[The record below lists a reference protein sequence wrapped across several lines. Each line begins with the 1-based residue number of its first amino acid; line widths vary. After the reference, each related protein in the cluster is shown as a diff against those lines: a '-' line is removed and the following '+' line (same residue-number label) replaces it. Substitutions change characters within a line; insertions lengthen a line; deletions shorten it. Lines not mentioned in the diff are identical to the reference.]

1 MEIKKLISNIV
12 NEAVKKSD
20 LAAFLSNKF
29 SSESPKFNSLDP
41 ETKSTHTFG
50 IIEAYKNIK
59 SKLRTSN
66 PAVFSFLQRHDGNH
80 GTNLITIEQLNKITE
95 IPYKQLMELLSV
107 VGDFKPIAVDGDSKG
122 FGGDDDETKLIK
134 TFGTSGTKPTEGK
147 VDTSKQMWGSPKNTV
162 INEDGFRV
170 YHIKDQTQAIRMG
183 YYYQTLHLKQYRDL
197 KIGKSYGDDFEV
209 RPPWNVTFRKGFEEK
224 NTIGTSI
231 ISHGFNKWS
240 SFRSAHE
247 ASIYFVIDESRN
259 PFEDILTNG
268 KYFMSVIEALN
279 DGGYQL
285 RSMLNDGSLL
295 LNWKK
300 LVEIYPKLE
309 GHEEAFVYHDFSPEE
324 LVEPMEIDTSFNEYP
339 ESKNYIGKQLPDVQ
353 IAWFKEGNDITKAL
367 TWKSMTVPVRLAYID
382 TITAYNVFEKISNED
397 LLNEMLRGV
406 VSQGGKFFS
415 TILNDKMVSIGKK
428 GLSFLTHHYNQL
440 KYEVEFIG
448 KRNPLRVIYKS
459 KSKDP
464 SKDGLMGIFDTQKG
478 QWFQSNGIKYDGRY
492 ELTNK
497 LRKKDKNA
505 KTYLIFEL
513 TASDNGDKF
522 YIVND
527 EPFVSEKTH
536 HGYFYS
542 LKAYNKFI
550 MDFIDSEKPEPFKN
564 PKTSLA

>member
-20 LAAFLSNKF
+20 LVTFLSNKF

-41 ETKSTHTFG
+41 ETKSNHTFE
-50 IIEAYKNIK
+50 IVEAYRNIK
-59 SKLRTSN
+59 AKLRTSN

-107 VGDFKPIAVDGDSKG
+107 TGDFKPIALDGDSKS
-122 FGGDDDETKLIK
+122 FGGDDDEVKLIR
-134 TFGTSGTKPTEGK
+134 TFGTSGNNPTQGK
-147 VDTSKQMWGSPKNTV
+147 VEASKQMWGSPKNAV
-162 INEDGFRV
+162 VNEDGFRV

-183 YYYQTLHLKQYRDL
+183 YYYQTLHIKQFRDI
-197 KIGKSYGDDFEV
+197 KIEV
-209 RPPWNVTFRKGFEEK
+209 RPPWNVTFRKDYQEK
-224 NTIGTSI
+224 NSIGSSI

-268 KYFMSVIEALN
+268 KYFMSVIEVLN

-295 LNWKK
+295 LNWKR
-300 LVEIYPKLE
+300 LVDLYPKLE
-309 GHEEAFVYHDFSPEE
+309 GHEDSFVYHDFSPEE

-367 TWKSMTVPVRLAYID
+367 TWKTMTVPVRLAYID
-382 TITAYNVFEKISNED
+382 TITAYNIFEKISNED
-397 LLNEMLRGV
+397 LMNEMLRGV
-406 VSQGGKFFS
+406 VAKGGKPFT
-415 TILNDKMVSIGKK
+415 TILNDKMISIGKK
-428 GLSFLTHHYNQL
+428 GLSFLTHHYNES

-448 KRNPLRVIYKS
+448 KRTSTRVIYKS
-459 KSKDP
+459 KSKDS
-464 SKDGLMGIFDTQKG
+464 SKDGLMGIFDTKKG
-478 QWFQSNGIKYDGRY
+478 KWFIGPDGIRYDARY
-492 ELTNK
+492 GITNK
-497 LRKKDKNA
+497 LRKKDKNG

-513 TASDNGDKF
+513 IASDNGDKF

-527 EPFVSEKTH
+527 EPFVSDKTH

-542 LKAYNKFI
+542 LKAYNKFLV
-550 MDFIDSEKPEPFKN
+550 DFIDSEKPEPYKN

>member
-1 MEIKKLISNIV
+1 
-12 NEAVKKSD
+12 
-20 LAAFLSNKF
+20 
-29 SSESPKFNSLDP
+29 
-41 ETKSTHTFG
+41 
-50 IIEAYKNIK
+50 
-59 SKLRTSN
+59 
-66 PAVFSFLQRHDGNH
+66 
-80 GTNLITIEQLNKITE
+80 
-95 IPYKQLMELLSV
+95 
-107 VGDFKPIAVDGDSKG
+107 
-122 FGGDDDETKLIK
+122 
-134 TFGTSGTKPTEGK
+134 
-147 VDTSKQMWGSPKNTV
+147 
-162 INEDGFRV
+162 
-170 YHIKDQTQAIRMG
+170 
-183 YYYQTLHLKQYRDL
+183 
-197 KIGKSYGDDFEV
+197 
-209 RPPWNVTFRKGFEEK
+209 
-224 NTIGTSI
+224 
-231 ISHGFNKWS
+231 
-240 SFRSAHE
+240 
-247 ASIYFVIDESRN
+247 
-259 PFEDILTNG
+259 
-268 KYFMSVIEALN
+268 
-279 DGGYQL
+279 
-285 RSMLNDGSLL
+285 
-295 LNWKK
+295 
-300 LVEIYPKLE
+300 
-309 GHEEAFVYHDFSPEE
+309 
-324 LVEPMEIDTSFNEYP
+324 
-339 ESKNYIGKQLPDVQ
+339 
-353 IAWFKEGNDITKAL
+353 
-367 TWKSMTVPVRLAYID
+367 MTVPVRLAYID

>member
-1 MEIKKLISNIV
+1 
-12 NEAVKKSD
+12 
-20 LAAFLSNKF
+20 
-29 SSESPKFNSLDP
+29 
-41 ETKSTHTFG
+41 
-50 IIEAYKNIK
+50 
-59 SKLRTSN
+59 
-66 PAVFSFLQRHDGNH
+66 
-80 GTNLITIEQLNKITE
+80 
-95 IPYKQLMELLSV
+95 
-107 VGDFKPIAVDGDSKG
+107 
-122 FGGDDDETKLIK
+122 
-134 TFGTSGTKPTEGK
+134 
-147 VDTSKQMWGSPKNTV
+147 MWASPKNTV
-162 INEDGFRV
+162 VNEDGFRV

-197 KIGKSYGDDFEV
+197 KIGKSYGDEFEV

-224 NTIGTSI
+224 NSIGSSI

-564 PKTSLA
+564 SKTSLA